1 MVSPLCDNCLS
12 RINFAK
18 RAAAM
23 AAMAAVMAATDGTC
37 LAFARART
45 KREEGNVTGIFIP
58 SRSSQLSLFRRLR
71 HRRDVQLSAA
81 LILISPSFRS
91 FSFVSPTRP
100 LTFAVIPRRCWIFE
114 VQPSS

>member
-37 LAFARART
+37 LAFARARDEE
-45 KREEGNVTGIFIP
+45 REEGNVTGIFIP
-58 SRSSQLSLFRRLR
+58 SRSSQLSLFRRLQR
-71 HRRDVQLSAA
+71 GGAT
-81 LILISPSFRS
+81 
-91 FSFVSPTRP
+91 FSFP
-100 LTFAVIPRRCWIFE
+100 LL
-114 VQPSS
+114 

>member
-12 RINFAK
+12 HINFAK
-18 RAAAM
+18 RA

-37 LAFARART
+37 LAFARARDEE
-45 KREEGNVTGIFIP
+45 REEGNVTGIFIP

-100 LTFAVIPRRCWIFE
+100 LTFAVIPRRC
-114 VQPSS
+114 